1 MAAVRYAPKGMCG
14 IGGILRV
21 WSHDRRAV
29 ALRTPHDQSI
39 PESWLD
45 IIDDSIRHRGPDGH
59 GRFRDRAIRAD
70 GCVVDVALVHR
81 RLSIIDHA
89 GGHQPM
95 VLRVPKGALSASAGS
110 SGSSPGGSAGRPTPG
125 RILTPEE
132 VAAQTRRVVAESRAD
147 AAAANPELAL
157 GAPSSGGHD
166 HVAVVF
172 NGCIYNHRELRA
184 ELQRA
189 GHVFSTDHSDTEV
202 LVHGWRE
209 WGERVFDRLDGMYAA
224 TIWDGAAGEWIIAR
238 DPFGEKPLYRLRRH
252 AGTPCTFV
260 VASAA
265 PAVFRLRELVGTEP
279 DRADDD
285 PGYLIRPWV
294 KYGWNQRLTPLP
306 DVGEV
311 VPGCRSVAPEV
322 GAESPRNEAMCVP
335 WLADSLNPDAKPL
348 SAERAERLLGD
359 AVRSRLEAD
368 VPLGCFLSGGLDSA
382 IITAMAHRERP
393 GITAYTVR
401 MPDAAYDE
409 SVMAAETARAIGV
422 KHTVL
427 DCDPRP
433 TDDLIRL
440 VHQLGLPFGDSS
452 LLPMHWVSR
461 AAGRE
466 VKVALAGDGGD
477 EMFLGYDR
485 HRAIPWLSRLSRLP
499 SQTLRALAESL
510 PIGAVGGR
518 RSMRDRLARLV
529 NAAAGDGYKELV
541 AIFPAPL
548 DARLGI
554 ARGDQAGFG
563 RMPHFGATRPCDD
576 LEFLWQVSLRFDR
589 MFYLPCD
596 LMRKSDTASMAVP
609 LEVRSPMLQVDLARA
624 AINAPVRDLMPRGSG
639 MGGRKGL
646 LRQVARKHL
655 PAEIVDRPK
664 MGFAIPIGEW
674 FRSDYGGLRTMLLD
688 HLNSTEPFGPPSLG
702 IDLNMNFV
710 RQMLDEHL
718 GTGPS
723 GLVKRDHSQ
732 RLYMLLV
739 LSIWAKWLGGLAG
752 SLPRT

>member
-1 MAAVRYAPKGMCG
+1 MCG

-21 WSHDRRAV
+21 WPHDQREV

-39 PESWLD
+39 RESWLD

-59 GRFRDRAIRAD
+59 GRFRDRTLRAD
-70 GCVVDVALVHR
+70 GSVVDVALVHR

-89 GGHQPM
+89 GGAQPM
-95 VLRVPKGALSASAGS
+95 VLRVPKGALSAGSGS
-110 SGSSPGGSAGRPTPG
+110 SGSLHGASAGRPTPG
-125 RILTPEE
+125 RILTAEE
-132 VAAQTRRVVAESRAD
+132 VVAHTRRAVAESRAD

-157 GAPSSGGHD
+157 GAPSRQGHD
-166 HVAVVF
+166 HIALVF

-238 DPFGEKPLYRLRRH
+238 DPFGEKPLYHLGGSVGVPRV
-252 AGTPCTFV
+252 FV

-265 PAVFRLRELVGTEP
+265 PAVFKLRELVGVDSGPT
-279 DRADDD
+279 DDD
-285 PGYLIRPWV
+285 PGYWIRPWM
-294 KYGWNQRLTPLP
+294 KYGWNQGIMPLPGVHEVVSGLRSIAP
-306 DVGEV
+306 DVG
-311 VPGCRSVAPEV
+311 V
-322 GAESPRNEAMCVP
+322 GSPRNESMCVP
-335 WLADSLNPDAKPL
+335 WLTEFLNPDHKPL
-348 SAERAERLLGD
+348 SADRSERLLRD
-359 AVRSRLEAD
+359 AVCSRLEAD

-382 IITAMAHRERP
+382 IITALAHRERP
-393 GITAYTVR
+393 DIKAYTVR

-409 SVMAAETARAIGV
+409 SVMAAATARAIGV
-422 KHTVL
+422 RHIVL
-427 DCDPRP
+427 DCAARP
-433 TDDLIRL
+433 TDDLVGL

-452 LLPMHWVSR
+452 LLPTHWVSR

-499 SQTLRALAESL
+499 SETLQALADSL

-518 RSMRDRLARLV
+518 RSKRDRLARLV
-529 NAAAGDGYKELV
+529 NAAAADGYKELV
-541 AIFPAPL
+541 AILPAPL

-563 RMPHFGATRPCDD
+563 RMPHFGMTRPCDD
-576 LEFLWQVSLRFDR
+576 LTFLWQISLRFDR

-596 LMRKSDTASMAVP
+596 LMRKGDTASMAVP
-609 LEVRSPMLQVDLARA
+609 LEVRSPMLQIDLARA

-646 LRQVARKHL
+646 LRQVARKYL

-674 FRSDYGGLRTMLLD
+674 FRTDYGGLRTMLLD
-688 HLNSTEPFGPPSLG
+688 HLNSIEPFGPPSLG
-702 IDLNMNFV
+702 IDLNMSFV

-739 LSIWAKWLGGLAG
+739 LSIWAKWMGGLAG
-752 SLPRT
+752 STPRV